1 MPGPGVTAPLGVQ
14 LTPWR
19 TSAELVALSKRL
31 SAVFDLIWVQDQMLA
46 RNVYAL
52 LGAIAQAGCGAG
64 TNVTYPVGRNPIEMA
79 SAVATIGELLPGGR
93 EIVVGMGTG
102 GALVNSLFRKERP
115 VTAVQEA
122 ITLMRTLWRG
132 ETAALDAF
140 PALGAACGYRPGAT
154 ATLTYPVARTPDIV
168 VAGVGPRILAVAGAC
183 ADGLISPS
191 NMPTLSLAALR
202 SGRFAE
208 LSGLEIAR
216 AARPAGAAPLRLIFG
231 INVSVSRDRK
241 LARAHARRQLTLVV
255 GNPRLWPDLAAVGLD
270 VESAAEVKEAFDAGL
285 GIEGAAARM
294 SDSLADALIVSGT
307 PMECV
312 PAMAELRELAQ
323 AQGYTEFYVGA
334 PLGPDPEEA
343 AELLL
348 TEIVPQIWPERAAR

>member
-1 MPGPGVTAPLGVQ
+1 MTAPLGVQ
-14 LTPWR
+14 ITPWR
-19 TSAELVALSKRL
+19 SSAELVALSQRL
-31 SAVFDLIWVQDQMLA
+31 SAAFGLIWVQDQMLA

-52 LGAIAQAGCGAG
+52 LGAIAQAGCGVG
-64 TNVTYPVGRNPIEMA
+64 TNVTYPAGRNPIEMA
-79 SAVATIGELLPGGR
+79 SAMATISELLPAGR

-115 VTAVQEA
+115 ITAVREA
-122 ITLMRTLWRG
+122 ITLMRALWRG
-132 ETAALDAF
+132 QTVELDAF
-140 PALGAACGYRPGAT
+140 PALGAACGYRPGAA
-154 ATLTYPVARTPDIV
+154 ATLTYPVARPPDIL
-168 VAGVGPRILAVAGAC
+168 VAGVGPKILAVAGAH

-208 LSGLEIAR
+208 LSGLEVAR
-216 AARPAGAAPLRLIFG
+216 AARPAGATPLRLIFG

-241 LARAHARRQLTLVV
+241 LARAHARRQLALVV
-255 GNPRLWPDLAAVGLD
+255 GNPRLWPDLEAVGLD
-270 VESAAEVKEAFDAGL
+270 TGSAAEVKQAFDAGL

-294 SDSLADALIVSGT
+294 SDSLANALIVSGA
-307 PMECV
+307 PEECV
-312 PAMAELRELAQ
+312 GPMAELRDLAQ

-343 AELLL
+343 VELLL
-348 TEIVPQIWPERAAR
+348 TQVVPQVWPDRAASR